1 MMMGVGVL
9 AISAGFYLLAQS
21 AIAVTNAGPGAIA
34 VFGGLIGVVVGLAV
48 GMTKMLSSMSG
59 GSKKLTAM
67 TPALLALGA
76 AVLMISAGLALLAYS
91 SIQLAN
97 AGPLAIGCMAGMVVA
112 LAG

>member
-1 MMMGVGVL
+1 M
-9 AISAGFYLLAQS
+9 
-21 AIAVTNAGPGAIA
+21 
-34 VFGGLIGVVVGLAV
+34 IGVVVGLAV

-112 LAG
+112 LAGLMLVAKM

>member
-21 AIAVTNAGPGAIA
+21 AIAVANAGPGAIA
-34 VFGGLIGVVVGLAV
+34 VFAGLTGVVVGLAV
-48 GMTKMLSSMSG
+48 GMTKMFSSMSG
-59 GSKKLTAM
+59 GSKKLTAIA
-67 TPALLALGA
+67 PALLALGA

-97 AGPLAIGCMAGMVVA
+97 AGPLAIGVMVGWWLR
-112 LAG
+112 LAA